1 MERLRSLREDSIS
14 AMFISYLF
22 STSFII
28 LSAAYPS
35 ESATCYIMYNGNSMK
50 AMLLMHITLFHK
62 RVIAN
67 P

>member
-1 MERLRSLREDSIS
+1 
-14 AMFISYLF
+14 
-22 STSFII
+22 
-28 LSAAYPS
+28 
-35 ESATCYIMYNGNSMK
+35 MYNGNSMK